1 MVSLAEACEVISGVA
16 ADPLGPWALSD
27 DGNGPVITRWD
38 VAAIGRAAP
47 TPDETSAVAPEM
59 VVASRR
65 RRAAGAALMRMVSSD
80 APTDVLLRVVLRD
93 LYRQVREL
101 REQAGLPI
109 ATEPQVVARLLVAAA
124 PTDSAAIETP

>member
-1 MVSLAEACEVISGVA
+1 MVSLAEACEVISGIA

-27 DGNGPVITRWD
+27 DGSGPVITRWD
-38 VAAIGRAAP
+38 ATVIGRAAP
-47 TPDETSAVAPEM
+47 TPDETSAVTPET
-59 VVASRR
+59 VAAFRR

-93 LYRQVREL
+93 LYRQVRDL
-101 REQAGLPI
+101 REQAGLPV
-109 ATEPQVVARLLVAAA
+109 ATEPQVVARLLAAA